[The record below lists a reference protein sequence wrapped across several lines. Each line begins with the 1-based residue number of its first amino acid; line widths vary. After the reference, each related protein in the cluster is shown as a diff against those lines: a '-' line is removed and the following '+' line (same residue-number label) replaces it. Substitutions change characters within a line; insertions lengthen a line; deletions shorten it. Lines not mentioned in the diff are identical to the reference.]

1 MKKSIY
7 LLASIALMSLT
18 SCDLDYEPYSSLP
31 EGQVDLIPGS
41 AENITAG
48 NYSQL
53 KNWVENWHRLTEY
66 PGDNVALS
74 GTTTDNLMY
83 NYNYKRIT
91 NNSRVNNYWSYSY
104 KIIAGANTVL
114 ARVSEGDQG
123 MNDQLIAENLYI
135 RSLIYFYL
143 TNVFGKP
150 YNQSPSTNLAVPL
163 KLNDDPNENLPRNT
177 VKEVYDQILSDLLK
191 AETLFNNDARSKIYA
206 SKAATQALLA
216 RVYLYMGENQK
227 AIEYSNKVIES
238 GQFSLITT
246 DKYKDFAINAP
257 ENNPENIFSIKF
269 LKDTDYP
276 DNGWYT
282 IGSMYASIDGAGWG
296 EMYASRKYLELV
308 RKYPEDVRY
317 SLIKPVVTNA
327 SELHAYYVTDT
338 YKYES
343 VIVTKSDD
351 DYNYIE
357 NGMAKSL
364 IKRSNGAGN
373 FQYFINIEGKERTVL
388 IDNKLDNRNGYLK
401 YYILK
406 CSGQE
411 GQAQLWSPIISRLS
425 EMYLIRAEAYAKT
438 GNNTAALNDVNVLR
452 TRAGIP
458 TAGLWSTTNL
468 NGMSV
473 LDIVMQERQLELA
486 WEGHRKFDVFRNGL
500 TMERQYPGT
509 HLSGTDP
516 YYTVLPTDNHIVE
529 YIPEQQ
535 IILSNGVLVQNP

>member
-191 AETLFNNDARSKIYA
+191 AETLFNNDSRSKIYA

>member
-191 AETLFNNDARSKIYA
+191 AETLFNNDSRSKIYA

-327 SELHAYYVTDT
+327 SELHAYYVTDA

-486 WEGHRKFDVFRNGL
+486 WEGHRKFDVFRNGF

-516 YYTVLPTDNHIVE
+516 YYTVSPTDNHIVE

>member
-458 TAGLWSTTNL
+458 TAGLWLTANL

-473 LDIVMQERQLELA
+473 LDIVLQERQLELA
-486 WEGHRKFDVFRNGL
+486 WEGHRKFDVFRNGF

-516 YYTVLPTDNHIVE
+516 YYTVSPTDNHIVE

>member
-7 LLASIALMSLT
+7 LLASIALLGLS
-18 SCDLDYEPYSSLP
+18 SCELDYEPYNSLP
-31 EGQVDLIPGS
+31 EGQVDMIPGS
-41 AENITAG
+41 AENITIG

-53 KNWVENWHRLTEY
+53 KNWVENWHRITEY

-83 NYNYKRIT
+83 NYNYKRIV
-91 NNSRVNNYWSYSY
+91 NNSRVNNYWAYSY
-104 KIIAGANTVL
+104 RIIAGTNTVL
-114 ARVSEGDQG
+114 ARLSEGSSEA
-123 MNDQLIAENLYI
+123 NDQIIAENLYI

-177 VKEVYDQILSDLLK
+177 VQEVYAQILADLLK
-191 AETLFNNDARSKIYA
+191 AENLFTNDSRDKIYA
-206 SKAATQALLA
+206 SKEAVQALLA
-216 RVYLYMGENQK
+216 RVYLYMGDNQK
-227 AIEYSNKVIES
+227 AIEYSDKVINS
-238 GQFSLITT
+238 GRFSLIAT
-246 DKYKDFAINAP
+246 DKYKDFAVTTP

-276 DNGWYT
+276 SNGWYT
-282 IGSMYASIDGAGWG
+282 IGSMYANIDGSGWG

-317 SLIKPVVTNA
+317 SLIKPVVVNEN
-327 SELHAYYVTDT
+327 ELHAYYVNDN
-338 YKYES
+338 YAYNS
-343 VIVTKSDD
+343 VVVTKNGD
-351 DYNYIE
+351 DYNYLD
-357 NGMAKSL
+357 NGTTRTL
-364 IKRSNGAGN
+364 TKRSNGAGAY
-373 FQYFINIEGKERTVL
+373 QYFITINGVEKSVL
-388 IDNKLDNRNGYLK
+388 IDKKLDNRNGYLK

-411 GQAQLWSPIISRLS
+411 GQAQLWSPVISRLS

-438 GNNTAALNDVNVLR
+438 GNDAAALNDVNMLR

-458 TAGLWSTTNL
+458 NAGLWTTSNL
-468 NGMSV
+468 NGLSV
-473 LDIVMQERQLELA
+473 LDVVMQERQLELA
-486 WEGHRKFDVFRNGL
+486 WEGHRKFDVYRNGL
-500 TMERQYPGT
+500 TMDRRYPGT
-509 HLSGTDP
+509 HLSGTEP
-516 YYTVLPTDNHIVE
+516 YYEISPTANHIVE

-535 IILSNGVLVQNP
+535 IILSNGVLVQNQ

>member
-516 YYTVLPTDNHIVE
+516 YYTVSPTDNHIVE

>member
-486 WEGHRKFDVFRNGL
+486 WEGHRKFDVFRNGF

-516 YYTVLPTDNHIVE
+516 YYTVSPTDNHIVE

>member
-191 AETLFNNDARSKIYA
+191 AETLFNNDSRSKIYA

-327 SELHAYYVTDT
+327 SELHAYYVTDA

-486 WEGHRKFDVFRNGL
+486 WEGHRKFDVFRNGF